1 MMDAKKITEKI
12 KSHKPQV
19 LGSRDFSKFSIL
31 LPLIEKDGEVHVLF
45 ETRAQTLRKQPGEV
59 CFPGG
64 RIDPGDSSAKSAA
77 LRETNEELGISE
89 DEISEVFALD
99 YIVSPFGMIVYAFA
113 GFIAPSATYEP
124 NPAEVDSLF
133 SVPLSF
139 FINNG
144 PRVYQ
149 IQFDVQPEDDF
160 PYELIEGGRDYS
172 WRAREMEEY
181 FYLYEDKVIWGL
193 TARIL
198 AHFIDVIR

>member
-1 MMDAKKITEKI
+1 MDAKKITEKI
-12 KSHKPQV
+12 KTHKPQV
-19 LGSRDFSKFSIL
+19 LGSRNFSKYSIL
-31 LPLIEKDGEVHVLF
+31 LPLIQKDGEVHVLF
-45 ETRAQTLRKQPGEV
+45 ETRSEKLRRQPGEV

-64 RIDPGDSSAKSAA
+64 RIDPQDKTPKFAA

-89 DEISEVFALD
+89 DEISEVFPLD

-113 GFIAPSATYEP
+113 GFIAPSATFEP
-124 NPAEVDSLF
+124 NPAEVGSLF

-139 FINNG
+139 FLENE
-144 PRVYQ
+144 PRIYQ

-160 PYELIEGGRDYS
+160 PYELIEGGREYS

-198 AHFIDVIR
+198 AHFIEVIR

>member
-1 MMDAKKITEKI
+1 MDAKKITEKI
-12 KSHKPQV
+12 KTHKPQV
-19 LGSRDFSKFSIL
+19 LGSRNFSKYSIL
-31 LPLIEKDGEVHVLF
+31 LPLVQKDGEVHVLF
-45 ETRAQTLRKQPGEV
+45 ETRSEELRRQPGEV

-64 RIDPGDSSAKSAA
+64 RIDPGDTSAKFAA

-89 DEISEVFALD
+89 DEISEVFPLD

-113 GFIAPSATYEP
+113 GFIDPSATFEP
-124 NPAEVDSLF
+124 NPAEVGSLF

-139 FINNG
+139 FLENE
-144 PRVYQ
+144 PRIYQ

>member
-1 MMDAKKITEKI
+1 MDAKKITDKI
-12 KSHKPQV
+12 KRHKPQV
-19 LGSRDFSKFSIL
+19 LGSHDFSKFAIL

-45 ETRAQTLRKQPGEV
+45 ETRAHTLRHQPGEV

-64 RIDPGDSSAKSAA
+64 RIDPEDHSARSAA

-113 GFIAPSATYEP
+113 GFIAPTATFEP
-124 NPAEVDSLF
+124 NPAEVGSMF

-139 FINNG
+139 FLNNE

-160 PYELIEGGRDYS
+160 PFELIEGGRDYR
-172 WRAREMEEY
+172 WRARDMEEY

-198 AHFIDVIR
+198 AHFIEVIK